1 MISLGWVS
9 YRQPDT
15 AALEE
20 RDGHEER
27 VAAILATIDAEEGLA
42 ERRRGRLRVAG
53 VVVVGAALLGP
64 ILLASSRWV
73 MLPVSTST
81 WPSSMVMANKSRAR
95 GAGGF
100 CTSPLV
106 SKLDA

>member
-1 MISLGWVS
+1 MS

-64 ILLASSRWV
+64 ILLVLGLAGGWTALL
-73 MLPVSTST
+73 LPVIFGVLFGIIGHLGRQI
-81 WPSSMVMANKSRAR
+81 PPRPEDAPPAR
-95 GAGGF
+95 THVGMM
-100 CTSPLV
+100 
-106 SKLDA
+106 